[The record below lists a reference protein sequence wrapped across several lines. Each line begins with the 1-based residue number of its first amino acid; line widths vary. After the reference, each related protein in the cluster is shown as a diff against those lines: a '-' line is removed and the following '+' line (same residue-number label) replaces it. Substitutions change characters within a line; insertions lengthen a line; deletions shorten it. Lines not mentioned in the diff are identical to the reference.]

1 MDINNL
7 TNVYNNNP
15 TLQGSYTLQQYL
27 DLFGGTPPTATIP
40 PTDPNAPTTPITPG
54 QGIINANINQFQ
66 GGGDGGGITTIGS
79 NRINSNNPTF
89 RDPLNDLI
97 ESKLSVEDREKY
109 SDNMYNIQETKTGFI
124 DGVKNTATDL
134 LDLYKTYSPM
144 GFIGRKIEQAQK
156 SKVERER
163 VAFEKARQEQEAQA
177 AIAAAEERAKQI
189 SANRIQAAN
198 QQNNTGGYQSS
209 WSGNNDFMGGGD
221 RGTGMGA
228 SDKGGSD
235 SMGSFKKG
243 GRVKSYFNGGII
255 SIRRR

>member
-163 VAFEKARQEQEAQA
+163 VAFEKARQEQEAQNKYQQ
-177 AIAAAEERAKQI
+177 IEFKQPINKIIQEVINHLGVEIMILWEVVIEVLEWEHQIRVVQIVWVHLKKVEE
-189 SANRIQAAN
+189 
-198 QQNNTGGYQSS
+198 
-209 WSGNNDFMGGGD
+209 
-221 RGTGMGA
+221 
-228 SDKGGSD
+228 
-235 SMGSFKKG
+235 
-243 GRVKSYFNGGII
+243 
-255 SIRRR
+255 

>member
-1 MDINNL
+1 MNVNNL

-27 DLFGGTPPTATIP
+27 DLFGGSSAATSTTTTPTDPTAT
-40 PTDPNAPTTPITPG
+40 TTPNTS

-66 GGGDGGGITTIGS
+66 GGGDGSGITTIGS

-163 VAFEKARQEQEAQA
+163 VAAEKARKEVEREREAQ
-177 AIAAAEERAKQI
+177 
-189 SANRIQAAN
+189 
-198 QQNNTGGYQSS
+198 QQ
-209 WSGNNDFMGGGD
+209 
-221 RGTGMGA
+221 
-228 SDKGGSD
+228 
-235 SMGSFKKG
+235 
-243 GRVKSYFNGGII
+243 
-255 SIRRR
+255 